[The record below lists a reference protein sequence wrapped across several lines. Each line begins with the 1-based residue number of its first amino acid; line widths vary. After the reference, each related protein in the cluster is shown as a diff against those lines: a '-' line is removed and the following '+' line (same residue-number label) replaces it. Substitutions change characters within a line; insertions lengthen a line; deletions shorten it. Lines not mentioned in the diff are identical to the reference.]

1 MPRTVRLTAVA
12 VLIIL
17 AVLAVIAGAL
27 YLHDTP
33 KTLPSFLPGHRK
45 HGHYHYRSRAI
56 AAFVAAVVLLVL
68 AGFSGLFRR
77 RTPA

>member
-1 MPRTVRLTAVA
+1 MPRTVRLTLVA
-12 VLIIL
+12 VLLVL
-17 AVLAVIAGAL
+17 AVLAVITGAL

-45 HGHYHYRSRAI
+45 HGHYHYRSRAV
-56 AAFVAAVVLLVL
+56 AGFVAAAVLLVL

-77 RTPA
+77 RSA